1 MLAKR
6 FLRKSQRGSNV
17 FISRN
22 VSYLMEKKE
31 AFVVTLV
38 LFAII
43 IGSASFVFHVPV
55 SPVTITGHA
64 LAGTVQLFVD
74 SGSRVIA
81 IHSPENTTYSFS
93 IGGPYNVS
101 LNVSAD
107 FVVDSWNYSLYDLKH
122 GEYYNTSIAFSPN
135 LTIDISRWNTRL
147 EVSANDSTGTWA
159 HAEVVFSVDV
169 PNSAPIMGP
178 VDNETFICEGARL
191 DYRFNAS
198 DADEDVLT
206 EVISPKQRPL
216 YTTYLGQSGH
226 NTSLFKIYSILLV
239 KEWVGTYERTISVLD
254 GEPLVDNA
262 DINITVI
269 EINNPPVMTGIGA
282 QTVWT
287 QGDGSTFYHQMV
299 VSDTE
304 DGSSDDGGIEFNI
317 SFSGGDSPFGI
328 NETGV
333 MDFTPTSDHLG
344 RIYTATI
351 CALDNALASPH
362 ANIGVCSP
370 RSGDA
375 ESVCDEF
382 TLTITDS
389 NRAPEIVSYS
399 PISTNLSL
407 DGTATTNFEVTV
419 RDPDGTIPDIDWY
432 VNGTLREH
440 NEGASS
446 DTFSY
451 SPGCGTNADY
461 NVTVTTTDG
470 LLTDSQNWDLDV
482 AFVACPVSSGSS
494 SGGGGGGGGGL
505 GGKCRESWVCDDWK
519 VCQNLKRSFDA
530 RVISPEDYYDSKE
543 ICAQNTYDERFC
555 GFQLTLCYDLN
566 LCNNTVDNVPRPAE
580 SRICYYTENPS
591 CSDGITNC
599 HSGGCELL
607 VDCGGPCGPCAS
619 CSDGIQNQGESDV
632 DCGGPCPYQ
641 CASETPGGINYL
653 IIILIFISLLI
664 LIFIIYK
671 VIKIS
676 RHRYSIRKS

>member
-1 MLAKR
+1 
-6 FLRKSQRGSNV
+6 
-17 FISRN
+17 
-22 VSYLMEKKE
+22 MEKKE

-38 LFAII
+38 LFVVIVGAVN
-43 IGSASFVFHVPV
+43 FVFQVPV

-64 LAGTVQLFVD
+64 LSGTVQLFVD

-81 IHSPENTTYSFS
+81 IGSPENTTYSFS

-107 FVVDSWNYSLYDLKH
+107 FPVDSWNYSLYDLKH

-147 EVSANDSTGTWA
+147 SVSANDSSGVWT
-159 HAEVVFSVDV
+159 HEEVVFSVSV

-178 VDNETFICEGARL
+178 VDNETFVCEETRL

-206 EVISPKQRPL
+206 DAISPRQRPI
-216 YTTYLGQSGH
+216 YTTYLGQSGY

-239 KEWVGTYERTISVLD
+239 KEWVGTYERRISALD
-254 GEPLVDNA
+254 ADLSDWA

-287 QGDGSTFYHQMV
+287 QGDDSTFYQQMAV
-299 VSDTE
+299 TDTE
-304 DGSSDDGGIEFNI
+304 DGSSDDGAIDFNI
-317 SFSGGDSPFGI
+317 SFSGGETPFGI

-333 MDFTPTSDHLG
+333 MVFTPTSDHLG
-344 RIYTATI
+344 RIYTATV

-362 ANIGVCSP
+362 DNISVCSP
-370 RSGDA
+370 RSGNA

-389 NRAPEIVSYS
+389 NRAPQIVSYTPATVNFS
-399 PISTNLSL
+399 VG
-407 DGTATTNFEVTV
+407 GTTATNFEVTV
-419 RDPDGTIPDIDWY
+419 SDPDGTIPDIDWY
-432 VNGTLREH
+432 VNGTLSEH
-440 NEGASS
+440 NEGVST

-451 SPGCGTNADY
+451 TPGCGTNADY
-461 NVTVTTTDG
+461 NVTAVTSDG
-470 LLTDSQNWDLDV
+470 LLSDSQNWDLDV
-482 AFVACPVSSGSS
+482 VFVACPVSSGSS
-494 SGGGGGGGGGL
+494 GGGGGGGGGGL
-505 GGKCRESWVCDDWK
+505 GGKCRESWECDDWQ

-543 ICAQNTYDERFC
+543 ICVQNTYDERFC
-555 GFQLTLCYDLN
+555 GFQITLCHDLN
-566 LCNNTVDNVPRPAE
+566 LCDNVADNMPRPAE
-580 SRICYYTENPS
+580 SRICYYTEDPS
-591 CSDGITNC
+591 CADGITNC
-599 HSGGCELL
+599 HGGGCELL
-607 VDCGGPCGPCAS
+607 VDCGGPCGPCPS

-632 DCGGPCPYQ
+632 DCGGPCPYR
-641 CASETPGGINYL
+641 CDLETPGGINYL
-653 IIILIFISLLI
+653 VIVLVLVSLLI
-664 LIFIIYK
+664 LIYIIYK
-671 VIKIS
+671 VAKIV
-676 RHRYSIRKS
+676 RHHYSMRKS